1 MAEVVKKILYNC
13 PVMGRT
19 LTVYGT
25 KESPMF
31 LAKDVASWIGY
42 SQTHCGDML
51 KCVDAADKIKMFCT
65 LTGDAKPSETGVINA
80 ANRWFVTENGLYE
93 VLMQSKMPKAKQ
105 FKEAVKKILRQIRTT
120 GGYVPVKTGDTD
132 ADILSRA
139 VLIAKATIDR
149 QGEEIDALNKELSE
163 ARPLAEYAKA
173 VTESKDTMLI
183 RTFSKIVRQNGIII
197 GEKRLFQWFRDK
209 GYLLTTG
216 EAQNTPSQRAMEMK
230 LFEIKE
236 MVLRSSTGEVK
247 TRITPKLTGKGRV
260 YFLDELRKDVGIG
273 KVPEKR

>member
-1 MAEVVKKILYNC
+1 MGHEV
-13 PVMGRT
+13 
-19 LTVYGT
+19 TVWGT
-25 KESPMF
+25 KESPLF
-31 LAKDVASWIGY
+31 LAKDVAAMIGY
-42 SQTHCGDML
+42 SPMHCGDML
-51 KCVDAADKIKMFCT
+51 RNVDEAEKCKKFCT
-65 LTGDAKPSETGVINA
+65 LIGSDKPSESGVYPG
-80 ANRWFVTENGLYE
+80 ANRWFVTENGFYE

-120 GGYVPVKTGDTD
+120 GGYVPVKVGDTD

-139 VLIAKATIDR
+139 VLIAKATIER

-209 GYLLTTG
+209 GYLLTVG

-230 LFEIKE
+230 LFEVKE
-236 MVLRSSTGEVK
+236 MVLKSADGTAK
-247 TRITPKLTGKGRV
+247 TRLTPKLTGKGRV
-260 YFLDELRKDVGIG
+260 YFLDKLRKDMNIDRVLS
-273 KVPEKR
+273 

>member
-1 MAEVVKKILYNC
+1 MAERISLIKKEQ
-13 PVMGRT
+13 VMGHSM
-19 LTVYGT
+19 TVYGT
-25 KESPMF
+25 ADAPLF
-31 LAKDVASWIGY
+31 LAKDVARWIGY
-42 SQTHCGDML
+42 STTHCGDML
-51 KCVDAADKIKMFCT
+51 RNVADNEKRKTFCT
-65 LTGDAKPSETGVINA
+65 LINDEKPSEIGVCNA
-80 ANRWFVTENGLYE
+80 ANRWFLTEDGLYE
-93 VLMQSKMPKAKQ
+93 VIMQSRMPKAQQ
-105 FKEAVKKILRQIRTT
+105 FKNAVKKILTQIRTT
-120 GGYVPVKTGDTD
+120 GGYIPVKSGDTD
-132 ADILSRA
+132 AEILSRA

-209 GYLLTTG
+209 GYLLTAG

-236 MVLRSSTGEVK
+236 MVLRSSSGEVK

>member
-1 MAEVVKKILYNC
+1 MAETVKSILSRC
-13 PVMGRT
+13 PIMGHEV
-19 LTVYGT
+19 TVWGT
-25 KESPMF
+25 KESPLF
-31 LAKDVASWIGY
+31 LAKDVAAMIGY
-42 SQTHCGDML
+42 SPMHCGDML
-51 KCVDAADKIKMFCT
+51 RNVDETEKCKKFCT
-65 LTGDAKPSETGVINA
+65 LIGSDKPSESGVYPG
-80 ANRWFVTENGLYE
+80 ANRWFVTENGFYE

-120 GGYVPVKTGDTD
+120 GGYIPVKSGDTD

-139 VLIAKATIDR
+139 VLIAKATIER

-209 GYLLTTG
+209 GYLLTVG